1 MHMCGSVYMI
11 MYVKFHYEML
21 LKYFEIR
28 EIIFTLKFKIQNQCD
43 EIGNMYA
50 TLKIMSYNLEEY
62 YCVPTQERDGNGLNF
77 NNNDND
83 Y

>member
-28 EIIFTLKFKIQNQCD
+28 EIIFTLKFKI
-43 EIGNMYA
+43 
-50 TLKIMSYNLEEY
+50 
-62 YCVPTQERDGNGLNF
+62 
-77 NNNDND
+77 
-83 Y
+83 